1 MATSTALEIARSSKR
16 LAKTTLPS
24 GLRIVTE
31 EVNSVRSA
39 AVGIW
44 ASVGSRD
51 ESNSVM
57 GASHFLEHLL
67 FKGTKTRSALEISSS
82 IEAVGGEM
90 NAFTS
95 QEYTCFYA
103 RVIDTDLPLAVDVI
117 SDLITS
123 STFTK
128 ADVDSERTVVL
139 SEISVRDDD
148 PSDYIHE
155 LFLETMYGDTPLG
168 RSILGTVDSINNMSR
183 TSLFNYYKKHYRPAE
198 LVVSVAGNVKHKQVV
213 KMVEAALSRDNF
225 LDVPAQSSDLRS
237 TTPVKTPGLG
247 KVGIIDRKT
256 EQAHI
261 LYGFPGIAR
270 TDKRRFAMSIL
281 ASAIGGGMSSRLFQ
295 EIREKRGLAYTTY
308 AYPQQFAGT
317 GTIAFYAGCRTEKAE
332 EVIAL
337 MREVAEQVAAHGLTD
352 EEISRAKGAV
362 TGSLVLGQE
371 DTGSRMTRIGKSE
384 LVYGEIMS
392 FDEILRA
399 VRSVTAEEVH
409 QLARDLFTQPA
420 TLGVVGPFRSTTKFE
435 KVIR

>member
-1 MATSTALEIARSSKR
+1 METSTALEIARSRKR

-44 ASVGSRD
+44 AGVGSRD

-67 FKGTKTRSALEISSS
+67 FKGTKTRTALDISSS

-123 STFTK
+123 STFSK

-155 LFLETMYGDTPLG
+155 LFLETMYGDTPIG

-183 TSLFNYYKKHYRPAE
+183 TSLFNYYKKHYRPE
-198 LVVSVAGNVKHKQVV
+198 DLVVSVAGNVKHKQVV
-213 KMVEAALSRDNF
+213 KLVEAALSRDNF
-225 LDVPAQSSDLRS
+225 LDVPAQASDTRP
-237 TTPVKTPGLG
+237 TTAVKMPGLG

-261 LYGFPGIAR
+261 LYGFPGLAR

-295 EIREKRGLAYTTY
+295 EIREKRGLTYTTY

-337 MREVAEQVAAHGLTD
+337 MREVAEQVTAHGLTD

-392 FDEILRA
+392 FDEILKA
-399 VRSVTAEEVH
+399 VRSVTPEEVH

-420 TLGVVGPFRSTTKFE
+420 TLGVVGPFRSTSKFE